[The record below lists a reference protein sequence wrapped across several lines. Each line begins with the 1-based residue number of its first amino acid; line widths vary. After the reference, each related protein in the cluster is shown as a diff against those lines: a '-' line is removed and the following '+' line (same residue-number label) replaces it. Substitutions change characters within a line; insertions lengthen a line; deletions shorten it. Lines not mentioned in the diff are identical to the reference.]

1 MLIWSRNVIW
11 YAFSRLSV
19 ALILLVAVYASLGQY
34 YAPLASSY
42 KTPILEFLN
51 RYSPIEVEA
60 DSLIVS
66 WRRLS
71 PILELNKVRIRRDND
86 TLDFIDVETMT
97 ASVNVLASLRDRG
110 VRLDHLTVSGMQL
123 DLEENR
129 RTLKSE
135 QGDVPWRELWLQFL
149 STLEYADMISVE
161 RSHVVTVLGELDL
174 FFELGRNENFRRL
187 TGQLVLNQA
196 PLRFVVETS
205 GSLVDAESLRG
216 KAYFAAADVNFDR
229 LGLDNVLEDNPI
241 PADLSASTEVWLDW
255 HPTRGIKAQ
264 GSFSVP
270 RLDLSKLLANVGD
283 VNNAQSDF
291 LFSYQSPQQWDLS
304 LSNTAFEFHRRFEQE
319 ALRVVMGRENEQ
331 PLLKVSAPNINLDLI
346 HSVLMEVPALQNS
359 AFIDV
364 LDGLKPSGNVQAL
377 NVAVP
382 INEPVKTRFSGRLQQ
397 VSVASYKQLPAG
409 KNISG
414 VVRGSAANGSLN
426 LRSEQF
432 QLSLPTTYEAPLDYQ
447 RMEGE
452 FKWRSDSDGFNLRSN
467 RFTVL
472 GDDGAISGFLGLDF
486 PRADHP
492 YRQASMDLLVGLKG
506 GSVTRVERYLPYK
519 MNDGLRQWL
528 VAALQD
534 GQVDSAAVLYRGS
547 IAKGSEDSER
557 TLQMNYL
564 TRDATLRY
572 SPDWPAIEQMSA
584 VVNVDDARVDV
595 ALNEGVSKGLRLSNV
610 TAYARPEH
618 GFKSW
623 LSIDGDLAGDASG
636 ALALLLDSPLQKNL
650 GPVLGAWQA
659 SGDSFGRLQ
668 LGLPLSGEK
677 PMLEAYQ
684 LDVEMTLQ
692 DNRFSQP
699 SARLQF
705 DDING
710 ALRYRHDHG
719 LTSRLLRGRFLGNT
733 LTTRITSEQ
742 QNGAWIPQLSLEG
755 KLDVSALAAW
765 LRTPIFDFV
774 RGDSDVKAALLSDGD
789 GTRLT
794 FASTLQGIS
803 TDLPAPLAKDA
814 GEAWPLSGVLSLG
827 GAEQT
832 LNIDIE
838 QRLDM
843 NAQMRDYA
851 ISGVQLGIHASAEK
865 LPVLPGVYLTGQ
877 VERLS
882 LTDWQPVIAHYAAR
896 ESGDGEPLRMGIRQL
911 HVDEIDIYGYPLQ
924 DIDAFGDSVLDFW
937 HFFVDDEVARGTAA
951 VYSDGRPP
959 RIALEYLDMAAFSD
973 AAEGLER
980 IDDETFWDELDF
992 AAIPSLDVSVAE
1004 LRRGDTLLGNWAFD
1018 LRSRADQLA
1027 LENVLAEHGDLVIE
1041 GSSNSLGANFY
1052 WQRGDTSLTKL
1063 NGVFRLGDMAEHM
1076 GTFGVPAT
1084 MTSERASFD
1093 VQAQWQG
1100 RPTDFAVPALQ
1111 GTVALDISNGMFLN
1125 VPDSATSALN
1135 ITNLFNFGALV
1146 QRLKLDFSDL
1156 TNGGV
1161 RYDKVLGEMTFTEGR
1176 MDIVDSI
1183 EIEGPSSEFSI
1194 SGGANLLSRDID
1206 LSLVAVLP
1214 LTGNI
1219 SLITAATA
1227 NLPAAVGVYVVS
1239 KLFKKQ
1245 FDRLSS
1251 VVYHI
1256 TGPWD
1261 EPVIEFNRLFDV
1273 GDLPS
1278 QSPNPG

>member
-1 MLIWSRNVIW
+1 MLVWSRNIIW

-19 ALILLVAVYASLGQY
+19 ALILLIAVYASLGQY
-34 YAPLASSY
+34 YAPMAASY

-51 RYSPIEVEA
+51 RYSPIEIEA
-60 DSLIVS
+60 DSLTVS

-71 PILELNKVRIRRDND
+71 PILELNKVRMRRDND
-86 TLDFIDVETMT
+86 TLDFIDVDSMV

-123 DLEENR
+123 DLVENR
-129 RTLKSE
+129 RNLKSE
-135 QGDVPWRELWLQFL
+135 QGDVAWRELWLQFL
-149 STLEYADMISVE
+149 STLEYADMIAVE

-196 PLRFVVETS
+196 PMRFVVETS

-229 LGLDNVLEDNPI
+229 LGLDSVLENNPI
-241 PADLSASTEVWLDW
+241 PADLSATTEVWLDW
-255 HPTRGIKAQ
+255 HPTRGISAQ

-283 VNNAQSDF
+283 VKNAQSDF

-319 ALRVVMGRENEQ
+319 ALRLVMGRESEQ

-346 HSVLMEVPALQNS
+346 HSVLMEVPALQGS
-359 AFIDV
+359 AFTDV
-364 LDGLKPSGNVQAL
+364 LDGLKPSGSVQAL
-377 NVAVP
+377 NVSVPVNEP
-382 INEPVKTRFSGRLQQ
+382 INTRFSGRLQQ

-414 VVRGSAANGSLN
+414 VVRGSAANGTLN
-426 LRSEQF
+426 LRSDQF
-432 QLSLPTTYEAPLDYQ
+432 QLSLPNTYDTPLNYQ
-447 RMEGE
+447 RLEGE
-452 FKWRSDSDGFNLRSN
+452 FKWRSDIDGFNLRSN

-492 YRQASMDLLVGLKG
+492 YRQASMDLLIGLKG
-506 GSVTRVERYLPYK
+506 GKVTSVERYLPYK
-519 MNDGLRQWL
+519 MNDGLRKWL
-528 VAALQD
+528 VSSLQD
-534 GQVDSAAVLYRGS
+534 GRVDSAAVLYRGS
-547 IAKGSEDSER
+547 IAKGSDSAQR
-557 TLQMNYL
+557 TLQMNYAV
-564 TRDATLRY
+564 REATLQY
-572 SPDWPAIEQMSA
+572 SPDWPTIEQMSA
-584 VVNVDDARVDV
+584 VVNVDDALVDI
-595 ALNEGVSKGLRLSNV
+595 ALEEGVSKGLRLHDV

-618 GFKSW
+618 GFRRW
-623 LSIDGDLAGDASG
+623 LSIDGDIAGDSSNV
-636 ALALLLDSPLQKNL
+636 LALLLDSPLQKNL
-650 GPVLGAWQA
+650 APVLGAWQA
-659 SGDSFGRLQ
+659 SGETVGRLQ

-677 PMLEAYQ
+677 PMLEAYH
-684 LDVEMTLQ
+684 LDVDMTLQ
-692 DNRFSQP
+692 NNQFSQP

-710 ALRYRHDHG
+710 ALRYRHDQG
-719 LTSRLLRGRFLGNT
+719 LTSQLLRGRFLGST
-733 LTTRITSEQ
+733 LATTISSLPK
-742 QNGAWIPQLSLEG
+742 NGTWIPQLSIEG
-755 KLDVSALAAW
+755 SLNIGALAAW

-774 RGDSDVKAALLSDGD
+774 SGDADMQASLLSDGD

-794 FASTLQGIS
+794 FTSSLQGVR
-803 TDLPAPLAKDA
+803 TDLPAPLKKQASDV
-814 GEAWPLSGVLSLG
+814 WPLTGELSLG
-827 GAEQT
+827 GGEQT
-832 LNIDIE
+832 LNIDIP

-843 NAQMRDYA
+843 NAQMLDYT
-851 ISGVQLGIHASAEK
+851 ISGVQLGINASAEI
-865 LPVLPGVYLTGQ
+865 LPVLPGVYLSG
-877 VERLS
+877 EIEHLA
-882 LTDWQPVIAHYAAR
+882 LADWQPVISHYAAR
-896 ESGDGEPLRMGIRQL
+896 ESSGGEPLRVGIRQL
-911 HVDEIDIYGYPLQ
+911 HVNEIDIFGYPLK

-937 HFFVDDEVARGTAA
+937 HFFVDDEAVRGTAA
-951 VYSDGRPP
+951 IYRDGRPP

-973 AAEGLER
+973 AAEGFER
-980 IDDETFWDELDF
+980 IDDEAFWDELDF
-992 AAIPSLDVSVAE
+992 DSIPSLDVSVAE
-1004 LRRGDTLLGNWAFD
+1004 LRRGETLLGNWAFD
-1018 LRSRADQLA
+1018 LRSSSNQLA
-1027 LENVLAEHGDLVIE
+1027 LENVLAEHDDLVIE
-1041 GSSNSLGANFY
+1041 GSSNSLGANFS
-1052 WQRGDTSLTKL
+1052 WQRGETSLTQL
-1063 NGVFRLGDMAEHM
+1063 DGVFRLGNMAEHM
-1076 GTFGVPAT
+1076 GALGVPAT

-1100 RPTDFAVPALQ
+1100 RPTDFAVPALH
-1111 GTVALDISNGMFLN
+1111 GKVSLEIDNGMFLN

-1161 RYDKVLGEMTFTEGR
+1161 RYDKVLGKMSFAEGS
-1176 MDIVDSI
+1176 MAIVDSI

-1194 SGGANLLSRDID
+1194 SGGANLLNRDVD
-1206 LSLVAVLP
+1206 LALVAVLP

-1245 FDRLSS
+1245 FDKLSS

-1256 TGPWD
+1256 AGPWD